1 MFETRR
7 VPLLPMHVF
16 AVRLLNFLLFSLLIM
31 ALALCLGVLGY
42 HHFGKLN
49 WIDALL
55 NASMI
60 LSGMGPVDPLP
71 DDAAKVFASIYALFS
86 GVVFISTA
94 GVMLTPLFHRVLH
107 KFHIEEEADKPKIA
121 VT

>member
-1 MFETRR
+1 MFEKRQE
-7 VPLLPMHVF
+7 PLLPKHVF
-16 AVRLLNFLLFSLLIM
+16 ARRLVSFLLFSLLVM
-31 ALALCLGVLGY
+31 SFALCLGVLGY
-42 HHFGKLN
+42 HHFGKLD

-71 DDAAKVFASIYALFS
+71 DDAAKLFASMYALFS

-94 GVMLTPLFHRVLH
+94 GIILAPLFHRVLH
-107 KFHIEEEADKPKIA
+107 RFHIEDESK
-121 VT
+121 

>member
-1 MFETRR
+1 MFEKRR
-7 VPLLPMHVF
+7 ESLVPTHVF
-16 AVRLLNFLLFSLLIM
+16 AWRLLSFLLFSLLVM
-31 ALALCLGVLGY
+31 SFALCLGVLGY
-42 HHFGKLN
+42 HYFGKLD

-71 DDAAKVFASIYALFS
+71 DDAAKLFASMYALFS

-94 GVMLTPLFHRVLH
+94 GIILAPLFHRVLH
-107 KFHIEEEADKPKIA
+107 RFHIEDETK
-121 VT
+121 

>member
-1 MFETRR
+1 MFEKKQE
-7 VPLLPMHVF
+7 PLLPTHVF
-16 AVRLLNFLLFSLLIM
+16 ARRLVNFLLFSLSVM
-31 ALALCLGVLGY
+31 AVALCLGVLGY

-60 LSGMGPVDPLP
+60 LGGMGPVDPLP
-71 DDAAKVFASIYALFS
+71 DDAAKLFASIYALFS

-94 GVMLTPLFHRVLH
+94 GILLAPLFHRVLH
-107 KFHIEEEADKPKIA
+107 KFHIEDETNEH
-121 VT
+121 